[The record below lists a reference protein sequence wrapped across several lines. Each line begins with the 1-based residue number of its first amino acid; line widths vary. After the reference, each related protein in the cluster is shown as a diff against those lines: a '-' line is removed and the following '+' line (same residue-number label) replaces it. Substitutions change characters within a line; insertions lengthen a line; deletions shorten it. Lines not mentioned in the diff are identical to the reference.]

1 VAAGILQAPFIR
13 NEGSHLEA
21 RNFGAIGAILGH
33 EMSHGFDDSG
43 RQYDDKGE
51 LREWW
56 SQKTV
61 LHYRNLSSCYTSVFD
76 AYRVLGRCCKKLSRD
91 WDTHA
96 SERVLQTPKWGPQR
110 ETRQTVRE
118 GLNDVWVGGCSASNR
133 LY

>member
-1 VAAGILQAPFIR
+1 MC
-13 NEGSHLEA
+13 SHEA

-61 LHYRNLSSCYTSVFD
+61 LHYRN
-76 AYRVLGRCCKKLSRD
+76 
-91 WDTHA
+91 
-96 SERVLQTPKWGPQR
+96 PQ
-110 ETRQTVRE
+110 
-118 GLNDVWVGGCSASNR
+118 LLHFS
-133 LY
+133 L